1 MSPVQRSLAALLRL
15 ASPDPGGFF
24 MGSPWVHR
32 QKIWRLAAKNGIFLQ
47 KMNEDLGKQTGLISE
62 KYDEG
67 FWIQLGNMETI
78 ASKELWF
85 HLLVNWV
92 NCMMLHGIDQQSRL
106 LLHDYHRQAKE
117 SEAIS
122 PGWSF
127 TSQVKQVVVSVHLS
141 VRYPPA
147 SLKHGSIAILKTLI
161 MRYLPRLL
169 DLQGTL
175 FKISKFPQWHMLF
188 FYG

>member
-15 ASPDPGGFF
+15 ASPDRVFT
-24 MGSPWVHR
+24 MGSPWVHL

-47 KMNEDLGKQTGLISE
+47 KMNEDVGIYRSDLWKIWWGILDSTR
-62 KYDEG
+62 
-67 FWIQLGNMETI
+67 NMETI